1 MAGKNDGQSNTAKA
15 QAEETARLAEETAK
29 VQEKATSPALQK
41 ALDSFVKSG
50 KDRMASFWALAVAFV
65 AESARGWKAPALF
78 QACAARGVQ
87 EIESVETVKALLG
100 MPEAL
105 GVLTAWGIEKA
116 YLMARFHVSAWI
128 PLARIVAWDKSD
140 KVADKAAYRAR
151 VKALLEGTSQGAPT
165 VAVLRNF
172 LNIEK
177 GNGKSGNVSPIGK
190 AGNGENQTLDVSKA
204 TEGALCEMAHLLF
217 ARAVE
222 IGPDAVAKLADCV
235 AGIID
240 AIEAEALEEQ
250 AKTEAKPETV
260 QQAA

>member
-1 MAGKNDGQSNTAKA
+1 MKGTQDGKSNTAKA
-15 QAEETARLAEETAK
+15 DAKETEEIRKETEQ
-29 VQEKATSPALQK
+29 VQESANSPELVK
-41 ALDSFVKSG
+41 ALDRFVKSG
-50 KDRMASFWALAVAFV
+50 KDRMASFWALALAFV

-78 QACAARGVQ
+78 QACAAKGVQ

-105 GVLTAWGIEKA
+105 EVLTAWGIEKA

-128 PLARIVAWDKSD
+128 PIARIVAWDKSD

-204 TEGALCEMAHLLF
+204 TEGALCELIRSAF
-217 ARAVE
+217 ARARE
-222 IGPDAVAKLADCV
+222 IGPEAVAKLAETC
-235 AGIID
+235 ARE
-240 AIEAEALEEQ
+240 IETGETV
-250 AKTEAKPETV
+250 KTEETAK
-260 QQAA
+260 AAA